1 MNRVRRI
8 ILASVVGFVG
18 LVVGYLILYAFG
30 LVSGLGPPAASSAF
44 LDLGRPIEKNPIEV
58 VEFFSFDCIHCRRLD
73 PVIERWQRNLPDG
86 VKFRRIHV
94 AFGTGQP
101 VLARG
106 HETLLHRGAND
117 RNRNRIF
124 RAIHDQ
130 NRRFTSLEH
139 LAQFVDGYG
148 INAERFT
155 SLANGNRIG
164 NRVAD
169 NMQIVRELGVRHIPA
184 VLVANRYL
192 VYPGNNRDAALSN
205 IEELVTEILAD
216 REPDLDALGLT
227 ITANDEVEEASETV
241 TDPAD

>member
-18 LVVGYLILYAFG
+18 LVVGYLILYALG
-30 LVSGLGPPAASSAF
+30 LVSGLGPPAAGSAF

-73 PVIERWQRNLPDG
+73 PTIERWQRNLPDG

-94 AFGTGQP
+94 AFGDLQRT
-101 VLARG
+101 LALG
-106 HETLLHRGAND
+106 HETLLHRGANEQ
-117 RNRNRIF
+117 NRNRIF

-130 NRRFTSLEH
+130 NRRFTGLEH
-139 LAQFVDGYG
+139 LAEFVDGYG
-148 INAERFT
+148 INAEQFT
-155 SLANGNRIG
+155 GLANGNRIG
-164 NRVAD
+164 NRVND
-169 NMQIVRELGVRHIPA
+169 NMQRVRELGVRHIPA
-184 VLVANRYL
+184 VLVANRYM

-205 IEELVTEILAD
+205 IEKLVSEILAD

-227 ITANDEVEEASETV
+227 KTANDEVDKASETGA
-241 TDPAD
+241 DPAE